1 MAIAFLISS
10 LNCGGAERVVSLLS
24 KYVAENNKVFV
35 ITLNNSTPFYE
46 IDSRVHL
53 IQLVSNNKK
62 NILNSIFYNF
72 KIILNLIKIIRK
84 NNISRFISFMPTSN
98 LFLIVCSFF
107 IAKIHITISERSN
120 PNVNLFKKK
129 SRSFLRKLL
138 YRFSDQLVVQTPYV
152 KEYFEAYVKADKI
165 KIIKNPIEIINTKSF
180 DKKNVILTVGT
191 LNKNKNQ
198 ALILKSFSQLN
209 APDWELHICGDGGE
223 IDNLK
228 RLAVDLNVENKV
240 KFFGVVSNVEDYFS
254 YASVFAFSSLSEGFP
269 NVILEAMNNNCACIS
284 TDCPTGP
291 SELIEHK
298 KNGFLIALN
307 ETSAYTSYLQKLV
320 DSENLRNQFCV
331 ESKIRIQKYSLP
343 NIAKQWIS

>member
-1 MAIAFLISS
+1 
-10 LNCGGAERVVSLLS
+10 
-24 KYVAENNKVFV
+24 
-35 ITLNNSTPFYE
+35 
-46 IDSRVHL
+46 
-53 IQLVSNNKK
+53 
-62 NILNSIFYNF
+62 
-72 KIILNLIKIIRK
+72 
-84 NNISRFISFMPTSN
+84 MPTSN

-331 ESKIRIQKYSLP
+331 ESKIRIQKCSLP